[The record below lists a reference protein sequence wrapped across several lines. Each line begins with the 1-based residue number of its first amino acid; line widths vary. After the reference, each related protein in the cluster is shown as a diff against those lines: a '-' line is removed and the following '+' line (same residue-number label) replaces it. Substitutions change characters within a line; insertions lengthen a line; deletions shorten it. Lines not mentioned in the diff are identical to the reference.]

1 MSLLLLVAV
10 GDDFFVGSEMNGPFD
25 PEIGSFQHLLPKVQF
40 FTRRVHPQATPALV
54 LAWKKNADEELSVT
68 PSLTLLYTVK
78 LDDTVFAW

>member
-10 GDDFFVGSEMNGPFD
+10 GDDFFVGSEMNRPFD

-54 LAWKKNADEELSVT
+54 LAWKKMQIRNSVS
-68 PSLTLLYTVK
+68 PQVAK
-78 LDDTVFAW
+78 LNLAL

>member
-1 MSLLLLVAV
+1 MFTIVEMSLLLLVAV

-54 LAWKKNADEELSVT
+54 LAWKKMQMRNEVSSQVA
-68 PSLTLLYTVK
+68 K
-78 LDDTVFAW
+78 LNLAL